1 MKAGFSMG
9 LSHYD
14 APPPAHVEDLRDMRD
29 HDAFRFANDLRAW
42 VEFDADGRPAAWGTD
57 GGVVMGATTVKVGKA
72 AMTLAAVKLPD
83 LHPEPVVGAD
93 FVTFTQTCGGRTA
106 YPLPR
111 TINKP
116 PFVKMQ
122 SPWVWS
128 TLTLTIKAD
137 SSSDH
142 HLVGASPFPRH
153 WVYDSHGDLSLKAG
167 VAEWNRW
174 VGQPSWKAT
183 PWGDQDSPVLVSAA
197 ESELERELSA
207 LLMHGAAKPAISTL
221 HEGDV
226 LTRQGE
232 SGDSLHL
239 VLDGILDCAVDGRS
253 VGVVGPGA
261 VVGERAVLENAPR
274 TATLT
279 AQTPVRVATA
289 SADTVDHAALE
300 QLATGHHRED
310 EGGPEE
316 AGTAE

>member
-1 MKAGFSMG
+1 MKAGFSTG

-14 APPPAHVEDLRDMRD
+14 APPPAHVEDLSVMRD
-29 HDAFRFANDLRAW
+29 NDAFRFANDLRAW
-42 VEFDADGRPAAWGTD
+42 VEFDADGRPAGWGSE
-57 GGVVMGATTVKVGKA
+57 GGVVMGATTVRVGKA

-83 LHPEPVVGAD
+83 LQPEPLVGEH

-111 TINKP
+111 KTTKA
-116 PFVKMQ
+116 PFVKLQ

-128 TLTLTIKAD
+128 TLTLTIKSD
-137 SSSDH
+137 STSEH
-142 HLVGASPFPRH
+142 NLIGASPFPRH

-167 VAEWNRW
+167 VAAWDKW

-197 ESELERELSA
+197 ETALERELSA
-207 LLMHGAAKPAISTL
+207 LLMHGAAKPKVSTL
-221 HEGDV
+221 REGDV

-239 VLDGILDCAVDGRS
+239 ILDGILDCAVDGHS

-261 VVGERAVLENAPR
+261 IVGERAVLENVPR

-279 AQTPVRVATA
+279 AHTAVRVATA
-289 SADTVDHAALE
+289 PADTVNRAALE
-300 QLATGHHRED
+300 QLAAGHHRED
-310 EGGPEE
+310 RGGSEQ
-316 AGTAE
+316 AGTPE